1 MNALKAVS
9 KTDDQLVVENYIV
22 LFGGRDLEG
31 AVNDNHNPD
40 GSVGEFFTKSTDL
53 RSAYTNT
60 GRLYV
65 DWEHGFADDDEPNA
79 DEPLGFVDWTT
90 AKADDTGVRVQRI
103 LDRRAAFVR
112 MIEPLID
119 EGMIGTSSEAVP
131 QKVRKADTGEIL
143 RWPLRRDT
151 LTVTPMEPRML
162 SENAMQAVKALADK
176 VPTLRSMV
184 LDDEISHPPTTT
196 TSVSTITMDDLTLGT
211 DGGTNVTYTVDYQQL
226 AGAILHRMGQPVEAT
241 PPAAGIDDVEDVHED
256 GDAESSAPAVEPE
269 TAPEPEDARFA
280 EVLGEFVETISG
292 QIREAIES

>member
-1 MNALKAVS
+1 MNALKAVK

-31 AVNDNHNPD
+31 AVNDNRNPD

-65 DWEHGFADDDEPNA
+65 DWEHGFADGDEPNA

-162 SENAMQAVKALADK
+162 SENAMRAVKALADK
-176 VPTLRSMV
+176 VPTLKSLLGEDAEPV
-184 LDDEISHPPTTT
+184 KSPP
-196 TSVSTITMDDLTLGT
+196 STGDPYLATATIQIDPADLAAQIVERL
-211 DGGTNVTYTVDYQQL
+211 
-226 AGAILHRMGQPVEAT
+226 RQPAAEAT
-241 PPAAGIDDVEDVHED
+241 PPAADIDVEDVHED

-280 EVLGEFVETISG
+280 EVLGEFVETIST
-292 QIREAIES
+292 QIREAFES